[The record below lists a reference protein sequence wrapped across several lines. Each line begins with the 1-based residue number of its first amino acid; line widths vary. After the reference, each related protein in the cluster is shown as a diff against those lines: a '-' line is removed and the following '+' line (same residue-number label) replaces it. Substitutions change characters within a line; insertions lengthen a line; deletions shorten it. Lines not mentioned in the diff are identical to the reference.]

1 MWKSKTLLICTLCL
15 ICFSARPQDI
25 DHCEDADKYY
35 SLEDALEDAESCI
48 LLDIAMLKLSSIS
61 TDIAKL
67 VNLECLDL
75 SFNRFSTL
83 PPEMAQLKKLRVLNL
98 TGTRFLAKVPDVVY
112 QLPAL
117 EELDLRDHPEW
128 KGSQLEDAKKKLSNV
143 LVLGDGD

>member
-1 MWKSKTLLICTLCL
+1 
-15 ICFSARPQDI
+15 
-25 DHCEDADKYY
+25 
-35 SLEDALEDAESCI
+35 
-48 LLDIAMLKLSSIS
+48 
-61 TDIAKL
+61 
-67 VNLECLDL
+67 
-75 SFNRFSTL
+75 
-83 PPEMAQLKKLRVLNL
+83 MAQLKKLRVLNL